1 MNASQLVSYDFF
13 KDMLQAHLS
22 LENGMPL
29 HLLSSAAS
37 GTVATTICAPA
48 DVVKSR
54 VMNGGPGSSV
64 VGILRDSL
72 KAEGPRFLFRGWL
85 PAWSKSRLML
95 ELIVS
100 PPHSQHCVHVCVP
113 RAAAQGGRLH

>member
-13 KDMLQAHLS
+13 KDLLQSNLS

-54 VMNGGPGSSV
+54 VMNGKGSV
-64 VGILRDSL
+64 MGILTTSL
-72 KAEGPRFLFRGWL
+72 KEEGPRFLFRGWL
-85 PAWSKSRLML
+85 PAWS
-95 ELIVS
+95 E
-100 PPHSQHCVHVCVP
+100 CCNE
-113 RAAAQGGRLH
+113 AG